1 MAISDKQ
8 RELDK
13 IKWEKSVML
22 GIDACGTF
30 DYCVMCD
37 KSKENPCECAFN
49 RFYNVDLGDHEL
61 VMGAPEEKFEVVEEI
76 VAKKPTKAATIRSS
90 KTAKKDEIKAVKST
104 KKAPTKKSTSK
115 PFTKKETTKKPVAKK
130 STAKSAVSKK
140 STKAT
145 KKVTK

>member
-61 VMGAPEEKFEVVEEI
+61 VIGAPEEKFEVVEKV
-76 VAKKPTKAATIRSS
+76 VAKKPTKTAKTKSS
-90 KTAKKDEIKAVKST
+90 KTAKKDEVKAVKST
-104 KKAPTKKSTSK
+104 KKTPAKKSTSK
-115 PFTKKETTKKPVAKK
+115 PVAKKETTKKSVAKK
-130 STAKSAVSKK
+130 STAKSAVTKK

>member
-49 RFYNVDLGDHEL
+49 RFNNVDLGDHEL
-61 VMGAPEEKFEVVEEI
+61 VIGAPEEKFEVVEEV
-76 VAKKPTKAATIRSS
+76 VAKKPTKTAKTKSS

-104 KKAPTKKSTSK
+104 KKSTS
-115 PFTKKETTKKPVAKK
+115 KPVAKK
-130 STAKSAVSKK
+130 QTTKKSVAKSLQ
-140 STKAT
+140 
-145 KKVTK
+145 

>member
-37 KSKENPCECAFN
+37 KSKENPCACAFN

-61 VMGAPEEKFEVVEEI
+61 VMGAPEETFEVVTDENGEAIIDDDFSIIVKEFKEWAITQEETL
-76 VAKKPTKAATIRSS
+76 KQKFLG
-90 KTAKKDEIKAVKST
+90 E
-104 KKAPTKKSTSK
+104 
-115 PFTKKETTKKPVAKK
+115 
-130 STAKSAVSKK
+130 
-140 STKAT
+140 
-145 KKVTK
+145 